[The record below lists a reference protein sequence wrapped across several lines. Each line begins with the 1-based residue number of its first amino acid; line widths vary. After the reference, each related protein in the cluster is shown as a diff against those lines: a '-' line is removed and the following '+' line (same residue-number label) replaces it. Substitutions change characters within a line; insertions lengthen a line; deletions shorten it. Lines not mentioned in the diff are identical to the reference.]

1 GERERGGLVC
11 PLRRDL
17 TGGVNRNCLMI
28 SFCASVAVH
37 VCMLCAFL
45 VLLCRVLPY
54 LCRATLDYSIIDSS
68 VVVGWKAQASVGC
81 YLYFTATSRPFF
93 LMLDSATDGQ
103 NF

>member
-1 GERERGGLVC
+1 
-11 PLRRDL
+11 
-17 TGGVNRNCLMI
+17 
-28 SFCASVAVH
+28 
-37 VCMLCAFL
+37 MLCAFL

-103 NF
+103 NFPVVFHFAIAFFFFFSFSSY